1 MSYLEIEKVIGRE
14 IIDSRGNPTVEA
26 EVWLADGTIGRGAA
40 PSGASTGEFEALEL
54 RDGDKSRFGG
64 KGVSKAVENINTTI
78 NEALVGMDA
87 SDIYAVD
94 AAMLKADGTKDKS
107 NLGANAILAV
117 STAAARA
124 AAISLDVPLYR
135 FLGGVSG
142 NKLPVPMMN
151 ILNGG
156 AHAANTV
163 DVQEFMIM
171 PAGAPSFKEG
181 LRWCTEVFHAL
192 QALLKS
198 KGLATSV
205 GDEGGFAP
213 DLASDEEAIQYIL
226 EAIEKAGYVPGKDF
240 VLAMDAASS
249 EWKGSKKGEYKLPK
263 CGKVFTSEELV
274 EHWKQ
279 LVEKYPIYSIEDG
292 LDEED
297 WEGWQ
302 HMTKELGGK
311 VQLVGDDLFVTNTER
326 LSKGISLGC
335 GNSILIKL
343 NQIGSVSETLEAIK
357 MAHKAGYTAI
367 ASHRS
372 GETEDTTIAD
382 LAVALNTCQIKTGA
396 PSRSERVAKYNQL
409 LRIEE
414 ELGGAAQYPGF
425 GAFLIKK
432 YITGNNLRARQKAC
446 GRGGAE
452 SRPYA
457 FVEKIVRFWRKKL
470 CKISVMLPRQHTQT
484 LIFWYS
490 IFAGWENPAVH
501 NLKEVHNDRFQ
512 TVGRL

>member
-1 MSYLEIEKVIGRE
+1 MVYTAIEKVIGRE
-14 IIDSRGNPTVEA
+14 ILDSRGNPTVEA
-26 EVWLADGTIGRGAA
+26 EVYLADGTIGRGTA

-54 RDGDKSRFGG
+54 RDGDKSRYGG
-64 KGVSKAVENINTTI
+64 KGVSKAAENINTII
-78 NEALVGMDA
+78 NDA
-87 SDIYAVD
+87 VKGIDACDTYAVD
-94 AAMLKADGTKDKS
+94 KAMIDADGTKDKS
-107 NLGANAILAV
+107 KLGANAILAV
-117 STAAARA
+117 SIAAARA
-124 AAISLDVPLYR
+124 ASIALDIPLYR

-142 NKLPVPMMN
+142 NRLPVPMMN

-171 PAGAPSFKEG
+171 PVGAPSFKEA
-181 LRWCTEVFHAL
+181 LRQCAEVFHAL
-192 QALLKS
+192 AALLKS

-213 DLASDEEAIQYIL
+213 DLASDEEAILYIL
-226 EAIEKAGYVPGKDF
+226 EAVKNAGYEPGKDF
-240 VLAMDAASS
+240 MIAMDAASS
-249 EWKGSKKGEYKLPK
+249 EWKGSKKGEYVLPK
-263 CGKVFTSEELV
+263 AGTKFTSAELI
-274 EHWKQ
+274 EHWKK
-279 LVEKYPIYSIEDG
+279 LVEKYPIISIEDA

-302 HMTKELGGK
+302 LLTKELGGK

-367 ASHRS
+367 SSHRS
-372 GETEDTTIAD
+372 GETADTTIAD

-414 ELGGAAQYPGF
+414 ELGASAVYPGMA
-425 GAFLIKK
+425 AFNVK
-432 YITGNNLRARQKAC
+432 R
-446 GRGGAE
+446 
-452 SRPYA
+452 
-457 FVEKIVRFWRKKL
+457 
-470 CKISVMLPRQHTQT
+470 
-484 LIFWYS
+484 
-490 IFAGWENPAVH
+490 
-501 NLKEVHNDRFQ
+501 
-512 TVGRL
+512 

>member
-1 MSYLEIEKVIGRE
+1 MENFLAIEKVIGRE

-26 EVWLADGTIGRGAA
+26 EVYLLDGTVGRGVA

-64 KGVSKAVENINTTI
+64 KGVTKAVENINTVI
-78 NEALVGMDA
+78 NDALKGVDA

-94 AAMLKADGTKDKS
+94 TAMIAADGTKDKS

-117 STAAARA
+117 SIASARA
-124 AAISLDVPLYR
+124 AANALEIPLYR
-135 FLGGVSG
+135 FLGGVNG
-142 NKLPVPMMN
+142 NILPVPMMN

-171 PAGAPSFKEG
+171 PVGAPSFKEA
-181 LRWCTEVFHAL
+181 LRWCAEVFHAL
-192 QALLKS
+192 AALLKS

-226 EAIEKAGYVPGKDF
+226 DAVKDAGYEPGKDF
-240 VLAMDAASS
+240 MIAMDAASS
-249 EWKGSKKGEYKLPK
+249 EWKGEKKGEYVLPK
-263 CGKVFTSEELV
+263 AGTKFTSEELI
-274 EHWKQ
+274 EHWKK
-279 LVEKYPIYSIEDG
+279 LVDKYPIISIEDA

-302 HMTKELGGK
+302 KLTAELGDK

-326 LSKGISLGC
+326 LSKGIELGC

-367 ASHRS
+367 SSHRS

-414 ELGGAAQYPGF
+414 ELGTSAVYPGKA
-425 GAFLIKK
+425 AFNVKK
-432 YITGNNLRARQKAC
+432 
-446 GRGGAE
+446 
-452 SRPYA
+452 
-457 FVEKIVRFWRKKL
+457 
-470 CKISVMLPRQHTQT
+470 
-484 LIFWYS
+484 
-490 IFAGWENPAVH
+490 
-501 NLKEVHNDRFQ
+501 
-512 TVGRL
+512 

>member
-1 MSYLEIEKVIGRE
+1 MLHLEIEKVVGRE

-26 EVWLADGTIGRGAA
+26 EVYLADGTVGRGAA

-54 RDGDKSRFGG
+54 RDGNKDRFGG
-64 KGVSKAVENINTTI
+64 KGVSKAVENINITI
-78 NEALVGMDA
+78 NEALKGIDA

-94 AAMLKADGTKDKS
+94 GAMLAADGTKDKS

-117 STAAARA
+117 SIAAVRA
-124 AAISLDVPLYR
+124 AATALQIPLYR
-135 FLGGVSG
+135 LLGGVNG
-142 NKLPVPMMN
+142 NRLPVPMMN

-192 QALLKS
+192 AALLKER
-198 KGLATSV
+198 GLATSV

-213 DLASDEEAIQYIL
+213 DLGSDEEAIECIL
-226 EAIEKAGYVPGKDF
+226 EAVEKAGYKPGEDF

-249 EWKGSKKGEYKLPK
+249 EWKSATKGEYLLPK
-263 CGKVFTSEELV
+263 SGRKFTSAELI

-279 LVEKYPIYSIEDG
+279 LCEKYPIYSIEDG

-302 HMTKELGGK
+302 QLTKELGDK

-326 LSKGISLGC
+326 LSKGIKLGC

-357 MAHKAGYTAI
+357 MAHNAGYTAVT
-367 ASHRS
+367 SHRS

-414 ELGGAAQYPGF
+414 QLGNAAVYPGK
-425 GAFLIKK
+425 GAFHIS
-432 YITGNNLRARQKAC
+432 RQLA
-446 GRGGAE
+446 
-452 SRPYA
+452 Y
-457 FVEKIVRFWRKKL
+457 
-470 CKISVMLPRQHTQT
+470 
-484 LIFWYS
+484 YS
-490 IFAGWENPAVH
+490 ITYAKQIN
-501 NLKEVHNDRFQ
+501 NKK
-512 TVGRL
+512 

>member
-1 MSYLEIEKVIGRE
+1 MAYLEIEKVVGRE
-14 IIDSRGNPTVEA
+14 ILDSRGNPTVEA
-26 EVWLADGTIGRGAA
+26 EVTLIDGTVSRGTA

-54 RDGDKSRFGG
+54 RDGDKSRYLG
-64 KGVSKAVENINTTI
+64 KGVSKAVENINTVINDTI
-78 NEALVGMDA
+78 TGMDA

-94 AAMLKADGTKDKS
+94 KAMIEADGTKDKS

-117 STAAARA
+117 SIATARA
-124 AAISLDVPLYR
+124 AATALDIPLYR
-135 FLGGVSG
+135 FLGGLSG
-142 NKLPVPMMN
+142 NRLPVPMMN

-171 PAGAPSFKEG
+171 PVGAPSFKEC
-181 LRWCTEVFHAL
+181 LRWCAEVFHAL
-192 QALLKS
+192 AALLKS

-226 EAIEKAGYVPGKDF
+226 EAVKNAGYEPGKDF
-240 VLAMDAASS
+240 MIAMDAASS
-249 EWKGSKKGEYKLPK
+249 EWKGSKKGEYVLPK
-263 CGKVFTSEELV
+263 AGTKFTSAELI
-274 EHWKQ
+274 EHWKK
-279 LVEKYPIYSIEDG
+279 LVEKYPIISIEDA

-302 HMTKELGGK
+302 QLTKELGDK
-311 VQLVGDDLFVTNTER
+311 VQLVGDDLFITNTKR
-326 LSKGISLGC
+326 LAKGIELGC

-357 MAHKAGYTAI
+357 MARKAGYTAI
-367 ASHRS
+367 SSHRS
-372 GETEDTTIAD
+372 GETADTTIAD

-414 ELGGAAQYPGF
+414 ELGDSAVYPQMK
-425 GAFLIKK
+425 AFNVKK
-432 YITGNNLRARQKAC
+432 
-446 GRGGAE
+446 
-452 SRPYA
+452 
-457 FVEKIVRFWRKKL
+457 
-470 CKISVMLPRQHTQT
+470 
-484 LIFWYS
+484 
-490 IFAGWENPAVH
+490 
-501 NLKEVHNDRFQ
+501 
-512 TVGRL
+512 

>member
-1 MSYLEIEKVIGRE
+1 MAYLEIEKVIGRE
-14 IIDSRGNPTVEA
+14 IMDSRGNPTVEA
-26 EVWLADGTIGRGAA
+26 EVLLADGTIGRGTA

-54 RDGDKSRFGG
+54 RDGDKARYGG
-64 KGVSKAVENINTTI
+64 KGVTKAVENINTTI
-78 NEALVGMDA
+78 NDVLVGLDA

-94 AAMLKADGTKDKS
+94 RAMLAADGTKDKS

-117 STAAARA
+117 SIAAARA
-124 AAISLDVPLYR
+124 AAISLDIPLYR

-142 NKLPVPMMN
+142 NRLPVPMMN

-156 AHAANTV
+156 AHATNTV
-163 DVQEFMIM
+163 DTQEFMIM
-171 PAGAPSFKEG
+171 PVGAPTFKEA
-181 LRWCTEVFHAL
+181 LRWCAEVFHSLAKI
-192 QALLKS
+192 LKA

-213 DLASDEEAIQYIL
+213 NLSSDDETIETIL
-226 EAIEKAGYVPGKDF
+226 EAVKAAGYEPGKDF
-240 VLAMDAASS
+240 MIAMDAASS
-249 EWKGSKKGEYKLPK
+249 EWKSEKGKGYYHQPK
-263 CGKVFTSEELV
+263 SGRDFTSDELIQ
-274 EHWKQ
+274 HWAD
-279 LVEKYPIYSIEDG
+279 LVEKYPIISIEDA

-302 HMTKELGGK
+302 KLTKELGDK

-343 NQIGSVSETLEAIK
+343 NPIGSVSETLEAIK

-367 ASHRS
+367 SSHRS
-372 GETEDTTIAD
+372 GETADATIAD

-414 ELGGAAQYPGF
+414 ELGDAAVYPGMQ
-425 GAFLIKK
+425 AFNVK
-432 YITGNNLRARQKAC
+432 R
-446 GRGGAE
+446 
-452 SRPYA
+452 
-457 FVEKIVRFWRKKL
+457 
-470 CKISVMLPRQHTQT
+470 
-484 LIFWYS
+484 
-490 IFAGWENPAVH
+490 
-501 NLKEVHNDRFQ
+501 
-512 TVGRL
+512 